1 MITLR
6 ATIVVVAQKP
16 PPKLE
21 LNKTPP
27 ADYSTEMAIAC
38 GVCGLIVFISCI
50 VLNMCCGG
58 SLNSLSCFK
67 TKSKPL
73 TDIEMQKIKEKVDK
87 EAKKKVEE

>member
-6 ATIVVVAQKP
+6 ATSWSPTIVVVAQKP

-27 ADYSTEMAIAC
+27 AEQIIVQKWPLHACGVC

-50 VLNMCCGG
+50 V
-58 SLNSLSCFK
+58 SY
-67 TKSKPL
+67 
-73 TDIEMQKIKEKVDK
+73 
-87 EAKKKVEE
+87 